1 MAQRDDIEKDQYDK
15 INGLTA
21 EVRELAGAVQVS
33 NKINGDLVNLLRR
46 VLSGAFWVIVLLVL
60 ALLYSTLGPDG
71 YRAIRETLPTI
82 PGSGDGG
89 NSQQHESAAY
99 ATPIFPPPDP
109 RARISVQIENEPQP
123 TA

>member
-33 NKINGDLVNLLRR
+33 NNINGELLKLLRR

-60 ALLYSTLGPDG
+60 ALLYAANGPDG
-71 YRAIRETLPTI
+71 YKAIRETLPNI
-82 PGSGDGG
+82 PGGT
-89 NSQQHESAAY
+89 AANVS
-99 ATPIFPPPDP
+99 PIFPPPDP
-109 RARISVQIENEPQP
+109 RAIMP
-123 TA
+123 TAKKAA

>member
-1 MAQRDDIEKDQYDK
+1 MQSEDIEKDQYDK

-33 NKINGDLVNLLRR
+33 NNINGELVKLLRR

-60 ALLYSTLGPDG
+60 ALLYATLGPDG
-71 YRAIRETLPTI
+71 YKAIRETLPSI
-82 PGSGDGG
+82 PGSDGG
-89 NSQQHESAAY
+89 NVPHQNESTSFV
-99 ATPIFPPPDP
+99 TPIFPPPDQ
-109 RARISVQIENEPQP
+109 RARIYLQVVEEPNP